1 LRNVIARLDGA
12 GIAYMLT
19 GSVAM
24 SVYAEPRMTRDIDIV
39 VELAAGD
46 TRRVVGLFSPDYY
59 VSDEAVRN
67 AIAARSL
74 FNLFNLAKLVKV
86 DLIVRNDDEFQ
97 RHQFARR
104 MRHDLGGTLTWV
116 ISKEDLILAKRGARG
131 SESRPC
137 CGSAPMRD
145 TTPEFQRFVDEQY
158 RRLTPGERV
167 RLCTEMFDAARRL
180 VESTLPRELSERE
193 CKRRITERFY
203 GAEFA
208 ERVFPREA

>member
-1 LRNVIARLDGA
+1 MNSELEVLRDVIARLDGA

-39 VELAAGD
+39 VELATGD
-46 TRRVVGLFSPDYY
+46 APRVVELFSPDYY

-86 DLIVRNDDEFQ
+86 DLIVRRDEEFQ

-104 MRHDLGGTLTWV
+104 QRHDLGGISTWV
-116 ISKEDLILAKRGARG
+116 ISKEYLILDRA
-131 SESRPC
+131 S
-137 CGSAPMRD
+137 MQD

-167 RLCTEMFDAARRL
+167 SLCTEMFDAARRL
-180 VESTLPRELSERE
+180 VESSLPRELSERE
-193 CKRRITERFY
+193 RKRRITERFY

-208 ERVFPREA
+208 NRVFPHEA